1 MEEENYRVFKT
12 IDNMP
17 RILFWG
23 ADQFTIIFA
32 PIFLGIVIGGFF
44 ALFAIFLGP
53 FLGYLYWKVTKKY
66 PRGAIRHKLYWH
78 LPKEVFSRNGKLKNI
93 PASHIREYTL

>member
-1 MEEENYRVFKT
+1 MESENYRVFKT

-23 ADQFTIIFA
+23 ADLFVILFA
-32 PIFLGIVIGGFF
+32 PFFLGLIIGG
-44 ALFAIFLGP
+44 LFCLFTLILSPISGF
-53 FLGYLYWKVTKKY
+53 LYWRLTKKY
-66 PRGAIRHKLYWH
+66 PRGALKHIFYWNI
-78 LPKEVFSRNGKLKNI
+78 PQDVFIRNGKLKAM

>member
-44 ALFAIFLGP
+44 CTLRNFFRSLFRISLLEGDE
-53 FLGYLYWKVTKKY
+53 K
-66 PRGAIRHKLYWH
+66 I
-78 LPKEVFSRNGKLKNI
+78 S
-93 PASHIREYTL
+93 